1 MGIAPQYELILLSMP
16 ISELQ
21 SYLCLA
27 DATESVKRLRLL
39 ASVQAGE
46 KSIQYVLAP
55 GEKFIAREG
64 DIENRSAL
72 RNWVS
77 RRRAGY
83 RRPTG

>member
-21 SYLCLA
+21 RYLCLA
-27 DATESVKRLRLL
+27 DAAESVKRLRFLT
-39 ASVQAGE
+39 SVQTGK
-46 KSIQYVLAP
+46 KSIQNVFAP

-64 DIENRSAL
+64 DIKYWPAL

-77 RRRAGY
+77 RRRAA
-83 RRPTG
+83 